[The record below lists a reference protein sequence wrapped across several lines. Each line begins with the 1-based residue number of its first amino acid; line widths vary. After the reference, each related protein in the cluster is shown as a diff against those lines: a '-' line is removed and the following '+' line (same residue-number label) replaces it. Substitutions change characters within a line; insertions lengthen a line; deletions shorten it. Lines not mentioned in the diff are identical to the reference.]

1 MNAEGTLIW
10 TVSIKDRLEP
20 EMDIWTATFSTEK
33 KADDFIEKAKE
44 KLRSYDALNTTDVIK
59 DMTAISI
66 LRKWSNST
74 SARRVLAVQ
83 NAANMTMN
91 AKLTRCFAK
100 KRHRGRSIQPFLLPR

>member
-59 DMTAISI
+59 DIIDDDYSSEEDESSPLDDDYI
-66 LRKWSNST
+66 PEEYRDEEW
-74 SARRVLAVQ
+74 
-83 NAANMTMN
+83 
-91 AKLTRCFAK
+91 
-100 KRHRGRSIQPFLLPR
+100 

>member
-44 KLRSYDALNTTDVIK
+44 KLRSYLDDEMYLSWIDARWDEE
-59 DMTAISI
+59 
-66 LRKWSNST
+66 
-74 SARRVLAVQ
+74 
-83 NAANMTMN
+83 
-91 AKLTRCFAK
+91 
-100 KRHRGRSIQPFLLPR
+100 GE

>member
-59 DMTAISI
+59 DRSYLDVEMYLSCID
-66 LRKWSNST
+66 
-74 SARRVLAVQ
+74 ARWDEE
-83 NAANMTMN
+83 
-91 AKLTRCFAK
+91 
-100 KRHRGRSIQPFLLPR
+100 GE

>member
-59 DMTAISI
+59 DRSYLDDEMYLDWID
-66 LRKWSNST
+66 
-74 SARRVLAVQ
+74 ARWDE
-83 NAANMTMN
+83 T
-91 AKLTRCFAK
+91 
-100 KRHRGRSIQPFLLPR
+100 P

>member
-59 DMTAISI
+59 DRSYLDDEMYLSW
-66 LRKWSNST
+66 LDGP
-74 SARRVLAVQ
+74 
-83 NAANMTMN
+83 
-91 AKLTRCFAK
+91 
-100 KRHRGRSIQPFLLPR
+100 RHRMQL